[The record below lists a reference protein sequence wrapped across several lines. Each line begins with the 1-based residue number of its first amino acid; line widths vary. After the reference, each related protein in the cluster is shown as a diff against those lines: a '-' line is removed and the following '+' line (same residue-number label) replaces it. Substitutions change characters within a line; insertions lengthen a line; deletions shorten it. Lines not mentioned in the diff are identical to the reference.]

1 MGKNLA
7 TIMAA
12 DRLGARDIL
21 IVTTVSGRAVSRRA
35 FEQNQQLSRTIQV
48 AEPKHTLTGNV
59 VIVSWSSLVN
69 PIMQLQLLS
78 RRWDLII
85 ADESHFAKNFGAKRT
100 RALYGIPVNDGRG
113 LDQKHALAI
122 RADRF
127 WCLSGTPAAHD
138 LGDLYP
144 MLRTLAPE
152 LLLAGKGFPDVT
164 AQTDFDS
171 RYTIQKLIRLS
182 PYTTKMV
189 KVGGRNEHE
198 LKSRLGGFM
207 LRRTQQQVGILPA
220 RFALRPVAVSA
231 AQQRELERDVDRRV
245 VLEAIDS
252 GSVRDLEMHLGKL
265 LRKTGEIKA
274 RIVVDALGEEF
285 DCGLT
290 RIVLGYWHR
299 DVGAILKEGLAD
311 CGVVG
316 IDGSTPFN
324 SRAGAIEVFSKPG
337 GPRVFLQQ
345 LEAAGESIDL
355 SAADTLWFVESTFSP
370 RQMNQAAQRIVNLN
384 RNRSP
389 LVETIFIEDSID
401 EVVQDALMR
410 LWLSIRLVVS

>member
-48 AEPKHTLTGNV
+48 GGPKHTLTGNV

-78 RRWDLII
+78 RRWDLIV
-85 ADESHFAKNFGAKRT
+85 ADKSHFAKNFGAKRT

-113 LDQKHALAI
+113 SGSEARAGHPRRSLLVPVGHACSA
-122 RADRF
+122 RSRRS
-127 WCLSGTPAAHD
+127 LSNVAHVGTGAAA
-138 LGDLYP
+138 
-144 MLRTLAPE
+144 R
-152 LLLAGKGFPDVT
+152 GKGTPDVT

-220 RFALRPVAVSA
+220 RFALRPVAVSRCPA
-231 AQQRELERDVDRRV
+231 AR
-245 VLEAIDS
+245 
-252 GSVRDLEMHLGKL
+252 
-265 LRKTGEIKA
+265 T
-274 RIVVDALGEEF
+274 
-285 DCGLT
+285 
-290 RIVLGYWHR
+290 
-299 DVGAILKEGLAD
+299 
-311 CGVVG
+311 
-316 IDGSTPFN
+316 
-324 SRAGAIEVFSKPG
+324 
-337 GPRVFLQQ
+337 
-345 LEAAGESIDL
+345 
-355 SAADTLWFVESTFSP
+355 
-370 RQMNQAAQRIVNLN
+370 
-384 RNRSP
+384 
-389 LVETIFIEDSID
+389 
-401 EVVQDALMR
+401 
-410 LWLSIRLVVS
+410 

>member
-1 MGKNLA
+1 MLTPFPHQRVGADFLFTHQTALLADDPRVGKNLA

-85 ADESHFAKNFGAKRT
+85 TDESHFAKNFGAKRT

-152 LLLAGKGFPDVT
+152 LLLAG
-164 AQTDFDS
+164 
-171 RYTIQKLIRLS
+171 
-182 PYTTKMV
+182 
-189 KVGGRNEHE
+189 
-198 LKSRLGGFM
+198 
-207 LRRTQQQVGILPA
+207 RRP
-220 RFALRPVAVSA
+220 P
-231 AQQRELERDVDRRV
+231 
-245 VLEAIDS
+245 
-252 GSVRDLEMHLGKL
+252 M
-265 LRKTGEIKA
+265 
-274 RIVVDALGEEF
+274 
-285 DCGLT
+285 
-290 RIVLGYWHR
+290 
-299 DVGAILKEGLAD
+299 
-311 CGVVG
+311 
-316 IDGSTPFN
+316 
-324 SRAGAIEVFSKPG
+324 
-337 GPRVFLQQ
+337 
-345 LEAAGESIDL
+345 
-355 SAADTLWFVESTFSP
+355 SP
-370 RQMNQAAQRIVNLN
+370 RKPISIAAI
-384 RNRSP
+384 RSR
-389 LVETIFIEDSID
+389 S
-401 EVVQDALMR
+401 
-410 LWLSIRLVVS
+410 